1 MLPLHPLV
9 RSFVVDYIA
18 LALSWRHWVTN
29 SFPALFLSF
38 SLSPSLFLHSR
49 AVPSFSFQLHRRRLF
64 FRPFIG
70 GSPYSWAFASL
81 PDNPRVKLLCPVGIA
96 LARTTFSPF
105 CSREGTLVVRH
116 FSPPSFRFTKMKQK
130 TSLYSF
136 IKLLTINDQRY
147 PRSKDSLETRF
158 EH

>member
-29 SFPALFLSF
+29 SFPT
-38 SLSPSLFLHSR
+38 PSLFLRSR
-49 AVPSFSFQLHRRRLF
+49 AIPSFSFQLHRRRLF

-96 LARTTFSPF
+96 LARYLSPF
-105 CSREGTLVVRH
+105 RSREGHRSCATSHLQVFVSRPWEQKISLHWLGFIELPLINPQRH
-116 FSPPSFRFTKMKQK
+116 
-130 TSLYSF
+130 LCEN
-136 IKLLTINDQRY
+136 TI
-147 PRSKDSLETRF
+147 ST
-158 EH
+158 